1 MKEFVGGSAC
11 DNQPSL
17 VFSLNVGLARR
28 MLPDV
33 LRCEDD
39 QDHYRSGDQERL
51 YPQFFGR
58 PAGFAV
64 VLNSHGRPP
73 PRKPSLRVASK
84 QGRSKTKK
92 GIDLHQIGRV
102 FCVIAKMVFPNACN

>member
-11 DNQPSL
+11 DNQPRL

-39 QDHYRSGDQERL
+39 QDHYRSG
-51 YPQFFGR
+51 
-58 PAGFAV
+58 
-64 VLNSHGRPP
+64 
-73 PRKPSLRVASK
+73 PRALVPTIFWPSCGLRC
-84 QGRSKTKK
+84 
-92 GIDLHQIGRV
+92 RV
-102 FCVIAKMVFPNACN
+102 E